1 MNITQETVNDF
12 VVGHGGADAANKPI
26 VAAGFARKAYKGV
39 RVRAA
44 SANTIVVYVGPQGVN
59 TTTGYPLPAGE
70 ELAISIENPSKVYIV
85 ASPTDNCEQTVTLA
99 GQTTGDTF
107 TLTFGGETTATIAV
121 TANAATVQAALQT
134 LSTIGAGNCSVTDTG
149 GGPPYTVEFIGTLA
163 KQDVVLMTG
172 SGSGGCTVTV
182 TKLANITS
190 GSQYSW
196 IAV

>member
-12 VVGHGGADAANKPI
+12 VVGHGGADAASKPI
-26 VAAGFARKAYKGV
+26 VVAGFARMAYKGV

-44 SANTIVVYVGPQGVN
+44 SANTIVVFVGPQGVE

-70 ELAISIENPSKVYIV
+70 ELAIPIENPSKVYIV
-85 ASPTDNCEQTVTLA
+85 AVPTDNCEQTVALA

-107 TLTFGGETTATIAV
+107 TLTFGGETTAAIAV
-121 TANAATVQAALQT
+121 TANAATVQATLQAL
-134 LSTIGAGNCSVTDTG
+134 SAVGDGNCSVTDTG
-149 GGPPYTVEFIGTLA
+149 GGPPYTVEFISALA

-172 SGSGGCTVTV
+172 SGTGGCTVTV
-182 TKLANITS
+182 TKLADITS
-190 GSQYSW
+190 GSKYSW